1 MIQSVDLLIHLLEL
15 VHMYAAVFAAA
26 ALLTHTLHAD
36 STVITLY
43 AEQSTTTNKIII
55 VTELLSFKQTW

>member
-1 MIQSVDLLIHLLEL
+1 
-15 VHMYAAVFAAA
+15 MYAAVFAAA